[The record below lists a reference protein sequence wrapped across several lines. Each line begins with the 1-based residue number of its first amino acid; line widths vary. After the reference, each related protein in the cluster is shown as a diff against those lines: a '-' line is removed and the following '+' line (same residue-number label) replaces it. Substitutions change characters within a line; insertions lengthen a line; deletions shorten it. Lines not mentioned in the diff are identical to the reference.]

1 MSSVDG
7 LDSPTDVDASVESF
21 ERFAQREFRP
31 LIGLAYA
38 LCGDRSVAP
47 ELAQEALLATF
58 TKWETVRHLD
68 KPEAWVRRV
77 LINRA
82 TSTVRRRIVEAGAL
96 VRLSS
101 RPDVVPMS
109 EPSAETEWLWSAVRS
124 LPRRQ
129 RQVVALHYV
138 ERLTLDEIAATLEIS
153 KASANTHLRRARATL
168 SRRINKEDQQ

>member
-1 MSSVDG
+1 MSELPDVSSVDG

-47 ELAQEALLATF
+47 ELAQEALLATC

-82 TSTVRRRIVEAGAL
+82 TSTVRRRIVEA
-96 VRLSS
+96 
-101 RPDVVPMS
+101 
-109 EPSAETEWLWSAVRS
+109 
-124 LPRRQ
+124 
-129 RQVVALHYV
+129 
-138 ERLTLDEIAATLEIS
+138 
-153 KASANTHLRRARATL
+153 ARWYA
-168 SRRINKEDQQ
+168 